1 MADTNYTNLFNIDIR
16 NIRYDGAN
24 IKLIKFGGTIIY
36 EKLSLYVPYE
46 FRGNGNI
53 TRVRT
58 IVNDSHPDLSYMFY
72 NCKKLL
78 SANTKEWDT
87 SNVTIMDRMFYE
99 CNSLTELDLSDWDV
113 SNVVTRVSDTGSHF
127 QGFYEMFYGCNSL
140 KYLNLSNWDTKNVI
154 YMEHLFEYCESLEV
168 VDLRNWEL
176 PNLYTISNSFY
187 WCKSLHTLRLDNWSN
202 DAIRKVIE
210 QGGLYT
216 GSIPSGINKTVRT
229 IYCKEE
235 NAVGL
240 ESILPD
246 GWVFNYNIDEES
258 DIPEIPEINE
268 SLYRPGQYENTGV
281 TEVGIMVNETHTD
294 LSYMFWGC
302 SKLVTVHTEG
312 WDTSNV
318 TNMSHM
324 FRGCTSLLEIDLNN
338 LNVDKVTNM
347 NNMFAGCASFT
358 SLGTENWCN
367 WNTSKVTNMNNMF
380 NGCTLL
386 TSLDIS
392 NWDTAKVIDMSKMF
406 LGCKSLTQLDISN
419 LNTSSVTNMS
429 SMFQQCY
436 DLQILNLSN
445 FDMTNVTNTNG
456 MFYYS
461 DKLQELHL
469 DNCSAD
475 TISKIVNSNGFPTG
489 TVNGETRKIYY
500 KEADITNITKPDG
513 WEFIY
518 ISE

>member
-16 NIRYDGAN
+16 NIRYGGAD
-24 IKLIKFGGTIIY
+24 IKLIKLGGTIIY
-36 EKLSLYVPYE
+36 EKLYLYVPRE
-46 FRGNGNI
+46 FEDNINI

-58 IVNDSHPDLSYMFY
+58 IVNDTHTDLSNMFY
-72 NCKKLL
+72 NCYKLL
-78 SANTKEWDT
+78 SVNTKEWDT
-87 SNVTIMDRMFYE
+87 SNVTIMDRMFYNCE
-99 CNSLTELDLSDWDV
+99 SLTELDLSNWNV
-113 SNVVTRVSDTGSHF
+113 GSVVTRVSDTGSHF
-127 QGFYEMFYGCNSL
+127 QGFYEMFHGCKSL

-168 VDLRNWEL
+168 IDLRNWEL
-176 PNLYTISNSFY
+176 PNLYTISNSFL
-187 WCKSLHTLRLDNWSN
+187 WCESLHTLRLDNWDN

-210 QGGLYT
+210 EGGLYT
-216 GSIPSGINKTVRT
+216 GTIPSGINKTVRT

-258 DIPEIPEINE
+258 DTPEIPEIDD
-268 SLYRPGQYENTGV
+268 SLYRPGQYENTDV

-302 SKLVTVHTEG
+302 DKLVTVHTEG

-324 FRGCTSLLEIDLNN
+324 FRGCKSLLEIDLNN
-338 LNVDKVTNM
+338 IDTSNVTNM
-347 NNMFAGCASFT
+347 SYMFHGCSSLTSLNVSNLDTIKVTDMSHMFAGNY
-358 SLGTENWCN
+358 SL
-367 WNTSKVTNMNNMF
+367 K
-380 NGCTLL
+380 
-386 TSLDIS
+386 SLD
-392 NWDTAKVIDMSKMF
+392 
-406 LGCKSLTQLDISN
+406 LSN
-419 LNTSSVTNMS
+419 LNTNSVTNMR

-436 DLQILNLSN
+436 DLQILDLSN

-461 DKLQELHL
+461 DNLQELHL
-469 DNCSAD
+469 DNCNTD
-475 TISKIVNSNGFPTG
+475 TISKIINSGGFPTG
-489 TVNGETRKIYY
+489 TVSGETRKIYY
-500 KEADITNITKPDG
+500 KEADVSELTAPDG
-513 WEFIY
+513 WEFVY
-518 ISE
+518 ID